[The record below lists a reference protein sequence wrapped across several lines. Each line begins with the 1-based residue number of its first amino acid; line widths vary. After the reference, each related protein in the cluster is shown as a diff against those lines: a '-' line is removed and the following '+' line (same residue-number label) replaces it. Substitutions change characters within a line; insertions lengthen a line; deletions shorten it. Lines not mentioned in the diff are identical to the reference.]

1 MVQLTG
7 KRNINKD
14 AGFTIIESLV
24 AMIVASALMLA
35 IAPVLILSTAT
46 RVQSR
51 RVELGSK
58 AATSFIDAV
67 RSGRIAT
74 QSTDGTTKYITT
86 VKEIDSTASSS
97 SSRSITN
104 STKINDYLISST
116 NMSVPTTATTLY
128 CVQSDGIILTPDCS
142 SDSDQKNL
150 FYIQAG
156 RVLVSDPTP
165 TPDTSNDKGY
175 RLAVRVYRQDIDFT
189 KTVLANTGT
198 TKNTQGVVTAG
209 SGNKQA
215 PILEMAADVANANTS
230 FKALCNR
237 LGFKAGSDTKPCN

>member
-1 MVQLTG
+1 MVQLIG

-35 IAPVLILSTAT
+35 IAPVLILATAT

-74 QSTDGTTKYITT
+74 QSTDGTTEYITT
-86 VKEIDSTASSS
+86 VNEIDSTASSS
-97 SSRSITN
+97 SSRSISAN
-104 STKINDYLISST
+104 ISDYLISST
-116 NMSVPTTATTLY
+116 NMPAPSSAANLY
-128 CVQSDGIILTPDCS
+128 CVQSDGIIQTPDCS
-142 SDSDQKNL
+142 SDPNQRNL

-156 RVLVSDPTP
+156 RTKTIGSGT
-165 TPDTSNDKGY
+165 NDGY